1 MTIDADE
8 LAEYYTFAQPS
19 LHDTFEGVVPAD
31 TGISDPMTS
40 PVGSGLVIP
49 LCGKA
54 RYTLNGVP
62 YELKPGIVLHAGAA
76 MELEKQVM
84 GNAHWGCVLI
94 HYTIPKQ
101 EENSFPLYHS
111 HFCAETGSN
120 IRLLEHARQ
129 LHASTQANGCLA
141 TLRSRTLFA
150 GLIEEVVAAVHRH
163 NQADES
169 NLIDDARAFLDKS
182 YGEELSIQQVATLY
196 GMSAK
201 HFGYV
206 FSKHVGMAPSRYL
219 VSTRMRHARELL
231 DTGLYTI
238 EQVARS
244 VGFSDSY
251 YFSRL
256 FKKHTGMAPS
266 VFALRSREAEPIV

>member
-1 MTIDADE
+1 MTIDANE

-19 LHDTFEGVVPAD
+19 LHDTFEGVVPAH
-31 TGISDPMTS
+31 TELSDPTTS
-40 PVGSGLVIP
+40 PEGSGLVIP

-54 RYTLNGVP
+54 RYTLNGVS
-62 YELKPGIVLHAGAA
+62 YELKPGVVLHAGAA
-76 MELEKQVM
+76 MELEKRVM
-84 GNAHWGCVLI
+84 GDSHWGCVLI

-101 EENSFPLYHS
+101 EESSFPLYRS

-129 LHASTQANGCLA
+129 LHASTRNNGCLA

-150 GLIEEVVAAVHRH
+150 GLIEEVVTAVHRH
-163 NQADES
+163 NQADERS
-169 NLIDDARAFLDKS
+169 LIDDALAFLDKS
-182 YGEELSIQQVATLY
+182 YGEELSIQQVAALY
-196 GMSAK
+196 DMSAK
-201 HFGYV
+201 HFGYL
-206 FSKHVGMAPSRYL
+206 FSKHVGMAPSHYL
-219 VSTRMRHARELL
+219 VNIRMRHAKELL
-231 DTGLYTI
+231 GTGLYTI

-266 VFALRSREAEPIV
+266 VFASRSKEATPTA